1 MKQIT
6 WTWKLPVWHM
16 PFFPLLNSQNEHSA
30 YFCHGRYLP
39 WYPGWQCP
47 KTYILVAP
55 TFRTVR
61 TMKASLLFTSDA
73 RYKYIL
79 LIARVVLNI
88 LPFHPN
94 SSSKEFIH
102 RYALSLSLSPSLPS
116 AQRWRSW
123 VKQHRKGHTNF
134 APAYNIPPRG
144 ESKFMHNFIQIYA
157 LLPPLLY
164 TAHNNEDGK
173 LRQSHSKGHTKDFS
187 FQPQILIRGARTH
200 LCPLRTTMK
209 IVSYA
214 MS

>member
-30 YFCHGRYLP
+30 YLCHGRYLP

-144 ESKFMHNFIQIYA
+144 ESKFMHNFMHSSPPYFIQ
-157 LLPPLLY
+157 
-164 TAHNNEDGK
+164 
-173 LRQSHSKGHTKDFS
+173 
-187 FQPQILIRGARTH
+187 
-200 LCPLRTTMK
+200 RTTMK
-209 IVSYA
+209 MVSYA
-214 MS
+214 NLIARVTLKIFPFSPKSSSEGREHIYAPYAQQWRL